1 MPWKARKKERKRGR
15 GEGEG
20 RNRRRPENRER
31 EKGRWRRRREV
42 IRSKKQ
48 KSRLGSHIKMYLI
61 MDEGLTYM
69 VPHNTQ

>member
-31 EKGRWRRRREV
+31 EKGRWRRRRAG
-42 IRSKKQ
+42 
-48 KSRLGSHIKMYLI
+48 RLGSHIKMYLI